1 MNSAFM
7 SFLDRADA
15 IVKRLERFI
24 AGSGPA
30 DPLYLTN
37 RSRGKRLRLALL
49 VGTPVLAVAVLMV
62 LALGNFFDSD
72 APPKAPPTPMPGELT
87 AHVLPDLEKTYHS
100 DSDPDCE
107 VIEAGV
113 AAQTLSGKV
122 RNDTDHEIHVADL
135 VFDVTDATGSQLGAV
150 SVRVES
156 IPPRAVA
163 TFRQPLP
170 QHNAQTALVREIH
183 TR

>member
-1 MNSAFM
+1 MN
-7 SFLDRADA
+7 FLDRADA
-15 IVKRLERFI
+15 IARRLEQFI

-37 RSRGKRLRLALL
+37 RSRGQKIRLALL

-62 LALGNFFDSD
+62 LALGNFFDTD
-72 APPKAPPTPMPGELT
+72 APARPVPVAKPGELT
-87 AHVLPDLEKTYHS
+87 ANVLPDLDKTYHS

-107 VIEAGV
+107 VVEAGV

-122 RNDTDHEIHVADL
+122 RNDTNHLIHVADL
-135 VFDVTDATGSQLGAV
+135 VFDVTDNSGSQLGAV
-150 SVRVES
+150 AVRLES
-156 IPPRAVA
+156 LAPHAIVA
-163 TFRQPLP
+163 FRQPLP

>member
-1 MNSAFM
+1 MN
-7 SFLDRADA
+7 FLDRADA
-15 IVKRLERFI
+15 VARRLEQFI

-37 RSRGKRLRLALL
+37 RSRGQKFRLALL
-49 VGTPVLAVAVLMV
+49 VGTPVLVVAVLVV

-72 APPKAPPTPMPGELT
+72 APPKAAPVAKPGELT
-87 AHVLPDLEKTYHS
+87 ANVLPDLAKTYHS

-122 RNDTDHEIHVADL
+122 RNDTDHLIHVADL
-135 VFDVTDATGSQLGAV
+135 VFDVTDDTGSQLGAV
-150 SVRVES
+150 AVRVES
-156 IPPRAVA
+156 IAPRATVA
-163 TFRQPLP
+163 FHQPLP